1 MVEIH
6 GRCRARPDSH
16 HWLICMNEYKAA
28 WYSNTLVGIQ
38 EHPMKK
44 KELASNK
51 KKRSDGFAKEFGE
64 HIKQDVR
71 RAAVAGGLHIGRQL
85 SRVAAQTTM
94 TGALGT
100 TVRVGGR
107 VGMRVIP
114 VVGYALL
121 AYDLYQFGKWA
132 SEKI

>member
-1 MVEIH
+1 
-6 GRCRARPDSH
+6 
-16 HWLICMNEYKAA
+16 MNEYKQA
-28 WYSNTLVGIQ
+28 WYANTLVGIQ
-38 EHPMKK
+38 EAPG
-44 KELASNK
+44 K
-51 KKRSDGFAKEFGE
+51 KKRVSSNKSGGFGKEFKS
-64 HIKQDVR
+64 HLKQDVR
-71 RAAVAGGLHIGRQL
+71 RAAVAGGLHLGRQL
-85 SRVAAQTTM
+85 SRVAANTAM

>member
-1 MVEIH
+1 
-6 GRCRARPDSH
+6 
-16 HWLICMNEYKAA
+16 MNEYKAA
-28 WYSNTLVGIQ
+28 WYANTLVGIQ
-38 EHPMKK
+38 EHPKK
-44 KELASNK
+44 KKQFSSNK
-51 KKRSDGFAKEFGE
+51 HKRSDGFAKEFGE
-64 HIKQDVR
+64 HLKQDVR
-71 RAAVAGGLHIGRQL
+71 RAAIAGGLHVGRQI
-85 SRVAAQTTM
+85 SRAAVNSAL
-94 TGALGT
+94 TGTLGT

>member
-1 MVEIH
+1 
-6 GRCRARPDSH
+6 
-16 HWLICMNEYKAA
+16 MNEYKAA
-28 WYSNTLVGIQ
+28 WYTSTLVGVQ
-38 EHPMKK
+38 EHPRKK
-44 KELASNK
+44 KQISSK
-51 KKRSDGFAKEFGE
+51 KQKRSDGFAKEFGE
-64 HIKQDVR
+64 HLKQDVR
-71 RAAVAGGLHIGRQL
+71 RAAVAGGLHIARQL
-85 SRVAAQTTM
+85 SRAAASTAM
-94 TGALGT
+94 TGTLGT

>member
-1 MVEIH
+1 
-6 GRCRARPDSH
+6 
-16 HWLICMNEYKAA
+16 MNEYKRA
-28 WYSNTLVGIQ
+28 WYANTLVGVQ
-38 EHPMKK
+38 EHP
-44 KELASNK
+44 K
-51 KKRSDGFAKEFGE
+51 KKRVRSSKKKDGFGKEFQR
-64 HIKQDVR
+64 HLKQDVQ
-71 RAAVAGGLHIGRQL
+71 RAAIQGGLHIGRQL
-85 SRVAAQTTM
+85 SRVAARSTM

-100 TVRVGGR
+100 TVRISGR

>member
-1 MVEIH
+1 MFQRLRLVE
-6 GRCRARPDSH
+6 
-16 HWLICMNEYKAA
+16 MNEYKAA
-28 WYSNTLVGIQ
+28 WYTSTLVGVHEDQIKR
-38 EHPMKK
+38 KK
-44 KELASNK
+44 LSSK
-51 KKRSDGFAKEFGE
+51 KQDKSGQFAKQFGE
-64 HIKQDVR
+64 HLKRDVR
-71 RAAVAGGLHIGRQL
+71 RGALAGGLHIGRQA
-85 SRVAAQTTM
+85 SRLAANTAL
-94 TGALGT
+94 TGTLGT